1 MTVPCPNVDP
11 FTRVYNAIMALFAD
25 HDGVSDLVKPGNLVS
40 YATKS
45 RDPLKVNV
53 QSGDLPEIEVRP
65 AGGEATLWKTSDST
79 EVIRR
84 YVVGIATGDL
94 RVDESLFPLEWE
106 LLRALAGTTSNLG
119 LPFVVNVHIE
129 GFDEESEATDRH
141 RGTKGW
147 VALFTVGVQMYFN
160 RQNHLLAA
168 EPDFGA

>member
-1 MTVPCPNVDP
+1 MTLCPNLDP
-11 FTRVYNAIMALFAD
+11 FTRVYNAIMALLAD
-25 HDGVSDLVKPGNLVS
+25 HDGVSDLVKPGNLIG
-40 YATKS
+40 YASKS
-45 RDPLKVNV
+45 RDPIKSNV
-53 QSGDLPEIEVRP
+53 QSGDLAEIEVRP
-65 AGGEATLWKTSDST
+65 AGGEAQLWKTSDST
-79 EVIRR
+79 EVTRR
-84 YVVGIATGDL
+84 YVVGITTGEL

-106 LLRALAGTTSNLG
+106 LLRALAGTTNNLG

-147 VALFTVGVQMYFN
+147 VALFSVIVQMNFD